1 MDIKDLIIDVADK
14 NSDGDD
20 INYSQLD
27 LFVSEVENIFN
38 ENEIEYKIEQEKIS
52 EILDEEISVV
62 AISWIDE
69 YGLQML
75 IYKSNRQGN
84 C

>member
-1 MDIKDLIIDVADK
+1 MDVKDLIIDVADK
-14 NSDGDD
+14 YSDGDD
-20 INYSQLD
+20 INYSQVD

-52 EILDEEISVV
+52 EILDEELSVV
-62 AISWIDE
+62 AISWYE

-75 IYKSNRQGN
+75 IYKATK
-84 C
+84 

>member
-1 MDIKDLIIDVADK
+1 MDVKDLIIDIADK
-14 NSDGDD
+14 YSDGDD
-20 INYSQLD
+20 INYSQVD

-62 AISWIDE
+62 AISWYE

-75 IYKSNRQGN
+75 IYKATKN
-84 C
+84 

>member
-1 MDIKDLIIDVADK
+1 MDVKDLIIDVADK
-14 NSDGDD
+14 YSDGDD
-20 INYSQLD
+20 INYSQVD

-62 AISWIDE
+62 AISWYE

-75 IYKSNRQGN
+75 IYKATKN
-84 C
+84 